1 MSKNHLAIF
10 VSMLLF
16 LSACTQPIPPTVSE
30 PPAPT
35 ITPTET
41 TVSPLPTETAS
52 PEVLSGGTSPLPPS
66 FPPTPE
72 NSLEVQV
79 FQSGPFLFDFRIYRD
94 PVFQQNPPM
103 VWMYSDLTGIGSY
116 VSWIYHGPEFQGP
129 VVERWGL
136 CPDVQPI
143 AENPVLRDGNFG
155 VREGGFA
162 LPSRQPGDRVW
173 FVYELETP
181 QGTFGGCFGFTL
193 RQGDQGLEPADITIR
208 PLNPEGQNCGCS
220 E

>member
-10 VSMLLF
+10 VSMLML
-16 LSACTQPIPPTVSE
+16 LSACTQPAPPTVSE
-30 PPAPT
+30 PQAPT
-35 ITPTET
+35 ATPMET
-41 TVSPLPTETAS
+41 TVSPPPTTTVS
-52 PEVLSGGTSPLPPS
+52 PEVLSGAPPLPSS

-72 NSLEVQV
+72 NSLEVHV

-94 PVFQQNPPM
+94 PMFQQNPPM

-136 CPDVQPI
+136 CPDIQPI
-143 AENPVLRDGNFG
+143 AENPVLKDGDFG
-155 VREGGFA
+155 VREGGFV
-162 LPSRQPGDRVW
+162 LPSKQPGDRVW

-181 QGTFGGCFGFTL
+181 QGTFGGCLGFTL